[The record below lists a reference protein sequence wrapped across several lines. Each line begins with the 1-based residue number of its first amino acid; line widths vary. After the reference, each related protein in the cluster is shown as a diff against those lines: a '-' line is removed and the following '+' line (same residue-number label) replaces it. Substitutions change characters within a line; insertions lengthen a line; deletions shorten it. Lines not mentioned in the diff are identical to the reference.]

1 MVYARAGYTGTS
13 TPRFGYRTLQSTG
26 TLRSRGSLQST
37 GTLHGLRFSELD
49 YSTEESDEEN
59 AAEYGQ
65 ENADEYGEAEYG
77 LDYSSGEEDSDEQRG
92 PVAAFR
98 Y

>member
-1 MVYARAGYTGTS
+1 MYARAGYTGTS

-26 TLRSRGSLQST
+26 TVQSRGTLQ
-37 GTLHGLRFSELD
+37 GLRYSELE

-59 AAEYGQ
+59 AAEYG
-65 ENADEYGEAEYG
+65 EEYSDEYG
-77 LDYSSGEEDSDEQRG
+77 DYSSGEGDSDEHGTVAG